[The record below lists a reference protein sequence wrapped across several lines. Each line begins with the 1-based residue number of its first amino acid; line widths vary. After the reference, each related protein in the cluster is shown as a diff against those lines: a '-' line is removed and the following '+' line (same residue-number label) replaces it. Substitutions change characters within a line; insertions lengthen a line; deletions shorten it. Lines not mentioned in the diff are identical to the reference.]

1 MKLTLVLAVILVL
14 LVWHVA
20 TSRCEKYD
28 ADEEQE
34 DSGIRKYG
42 YGFPD
47 ITPTYGR
54 NVANLFYMS

>member
-14 LVWHVA
+14 LVWHTTV
-20 TSRCEKYD
+20 RCEKYE

-34 DSGIRKYG
+34 DIGIRKYG

-47 ITPTYGR
+47 ITPTFGR
-54 NVANLFYMS
+54 TTANLFYM